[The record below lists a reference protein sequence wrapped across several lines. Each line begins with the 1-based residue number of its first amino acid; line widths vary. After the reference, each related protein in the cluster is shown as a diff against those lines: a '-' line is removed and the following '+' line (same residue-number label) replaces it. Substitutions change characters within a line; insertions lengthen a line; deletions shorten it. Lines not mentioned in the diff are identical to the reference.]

1 MTQKNQ
7 SQQNQND
14 DRMDTVRHYVSDMLA
29 TEKHIREA
37 VEGQVQDESVKQQPQ
52 ASQLIQR
59 MHTTLQQHVDQLER
73 QSEQLGGGSSGLKE
87 AVTSTLGTVAGLYD
101 KVRTK
106 QVSRMLR
113 DDYTA
118 LSMAAISYTML
129 HTTALALNE
138 RSTAD
143 LALRN
148 LKDITPLITE
158 ISQVIPPVVATELRE
173 DHPGLSATSGQEATR
188 NTQEAWDAKVTRQRM
203 PV

>member
-1 MTQKNQ
+1 MDKKNQ
-7 SQQNQND
+7 SQSNGNSE
-14 DRMDTVRHYVSDMLA
+14 RLETVRHYVSDMLT

-37 VEGQVQDESVKQQPQ
+37 VEGQVQDDSVKQQPQ
-52 ASQLIQR
+52 AGQLINR
-59 MHTTLQQHVDQLER
+59 IYTTLQQHVDQLER
-73 QSEQLGGGSSGLKE
+73 HSEQIGGGTNSVKE
-87 AVTSTLGTVAGLYD
+87 AVASTLGTVAGLYD

-118 LSMAAISYTML
+118 LSMAAIGYTML

-158 ISQVIPPVVATELRE
+158 ISQVIPPVVANELRE
-173 DHPGLSATSGQEATR
+173 DHPSLNPASGQEATR
-188 NTQEAWDAKVTRQRM
+188 NTQEAWDAKHTRQQI
-203 PV
+203 PA